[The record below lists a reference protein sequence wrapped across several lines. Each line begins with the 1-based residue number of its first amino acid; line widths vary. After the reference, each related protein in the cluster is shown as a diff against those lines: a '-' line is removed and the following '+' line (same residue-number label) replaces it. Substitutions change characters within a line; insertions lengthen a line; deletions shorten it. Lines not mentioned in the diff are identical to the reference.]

1 MAMFGQFFRWLFGI
15 KEKDEESSIEN
26 NTSDVQKEQHSQIH
40 KLKTDVRQ
48 LKKEIKTQKERSDIS
63 EQTLRNLNSRL
74 SDLEDADEKNNTDES
89 VIKINPHKKETRKK
103 RLDTKELLKAIIK
116 KKAKAK
122 AKKPKID
129 NDSML

>member
-1 MAMFGQFFRWLFGI
+1 VAMFGQFFRWLFGI

-26 NTSDVQKEQHSQIH
+26 NTNDVQKEQHGEIF

-48 LKKEIKTQKERSDIS
+48 LKKEIKTQKERSDTS

-103 RLDTKELLKAIIK
+103 GEDAKDSLKEKINK
-116 KKAKAK
+116 KVKAKAK
-122 AKKPKID
+122 RPKID

>member
-89 VIKINPHKKETRKK
+89 VIKINPHKKEIRKK
-103 RLDTKELLKAIIK
+103 KLDTKELLKAIIK

>member
-1 MAMFGQFFRWLFGI
+1 MFIRFIKWIFGI
-15 KEKDEESSIEN
+15 QDKDEEESTENN
-26 NTSDVQKEQHSQIH
+26 NTSDVQKEQHGQIH

-103 RLDTKELLKAIIK
+103 KLDTKELLKAIIK

>member
-26 NTSDVQKEQHSQIH
+26 NTSDVKKEPHGQVH

-103 RLDTKELLKAIIK
+103 KLDTKELLKAIIE

>member
-26 NTSDVQKEQHSQIH
+26 NTSDVQKEQHGQIH

-89 VIKINPHKKETRKK
+89 VIKINPHKKEIRKK
-103 RLDTKELLKAIIK
+103 KLDTKELLKAIIK

>member
-26 NTSDVQKEQHSQIH
+26 NTNDVQKEQHGEIF

-48 LKKEIKTQKERSDIS
+48 LKKEIKTQKERSDTS

-103 RLDTKELLKAIIK
+103 GEDAKDSLKEKINK
-116 KKAKAK
+116 KVKAKAK
-122 AKKPKID
+122 RPKID

>member
-74 SDLEDADEKNNTDES
+74 SDLEDADPYEKNNTDGSDIE
-89 VIKINPHKKETRKK
+89 INPYEKERRKREDKKS
-103 RLDTKELLKAIIK
+103 K
-116 KKAKAK
+116 KKKGLRDK
-122 AKKPKID
+122 LLD
-129 NDSML
+129 NNDK

>member
-1 MAMFGQFFRWLFGI
+1 M
-15 KEKDEESSIEN
+15 
-26 NTSDVQKEQHSQIH
+26 
-40 KLKTDVRQ
+40 
-48 LKKEIKTQKERSDIS
+48 
-63 EQTLRNLNSRL
+63 RNLNSRL

-103 RLDTKELLKAIIK
+103 KLDTKELLKAIIK

>member
-1 MAMFGQFFRWLFGI
+1 MFGRFFRWLFGI

-26 NTSDVQKEQHSQIH
+26 NTSDVQKEQHGQIH

-48 LKKEIKTQKERSDIS
+48 LKKEIITQKERSDTS
-63 EQTLRNLNSRL
+63 EQTMRNLNSRL
-74 SDLEDADEKNNTDES
+74 EILEDADENNNTDES

-103 RLDTKELLKAIIK
+103 GEDTKELLKSQIK

>member
-26 NTSDVQKEQHSQIH
+26 NTNDVQKEQHGEIF

-48 LKKEIKTQKERSDIS
+48 LKKEIKTQKERSDTS

-103 RLDTKELLKAIIK
+103 EEDAKDSLKEKINK
-116 KKAKAK
+116 KVKAKAK
-122 AKKPKID
+122 RPKID

>member
-26 NTSDVQKEQHSQIH
+26 NTSDVQKEQHGQIH
-40 KLKTDVRQ
+40 KLKTDVIKLR
-48 LKKEIKTQKERSDIS
+48 KEAIASRKRNETS
-63 EQTLRNLNSRL
+63 EQTMRNLNSRL

-103 RLDTKELLKAIIK
+103 
-116 KKAKAK
+116 
-122 AKKPKID
+122 
-129 NDSML
+129 S